1 MSEGEISHP
10 MNASGTTETASEQR
24 YLLAEGVALR
34 SWADRPFAYVR
45 RGMRGAAPLPA
56 GEFWLA
62 LACDG
67 ERPLTPEQL
76 SSTSF
81 RSLVEKGLIVPAG
94 AGSGDGVGD
103 AAPSLEPWQRLK
115 VARNRFMST
124 ARLTITGRCNFNCRH
139 CFMASD
145 NAPLMG
151 EMGRAQLE
159 RLLDEIEACGFQQV
173 NLTGGE
179 PLVHP
184 DFPWL
189 LREIYARGMAVGH
202 INTNAS
208 LLTHAMLAEWKAFM
222 DPLPSINISFD
233 GLGHHDWLRNRT
245 GAEREALEHISLAV
259 AEGFPV
265 CVNLNVWKG
274 NLDTLFESLLE
285 LSRRGVGFTR
295 VARTSESPRWL
306 RNGGADETLSPR
318 DYLEV
323 ALDLADRW
331 MRTEE
336 PMGVYVWQILTLD
349 ARKGIYV
356 KSRFEGDPSRR
367 GPGMRFPLCRQW
379 ADELN
384 VNFDG
389 EVIPCNTLTG
399 RLKEMGMGF
408 GNAFETPLAEL
419 MEEGPYA
426 ELSKGTIA
434 DLARENETCASCEH
448 LVDCGGGCRAIA
460 VALAHGTGCGVS
472 PLYGC
477 DRSRCLYFAIKG
489 EDMIDEAMAN
499 VARETGRPI
508 QTFGPDGELHEAE
521 ELLAKRRERR
531 IAS

>member
-1 MSEGEISHP
+1 MGR
-10 MNASGTTETASEQR
+10 NETAPENR
-24 YLLAEGVALR
+24 YILAEGVALR
-34 SWADRPFAYVR
+34 SWADVPFAAVR
-45 RGMRGAAPLPA
+45 RGVIGATPLSA

-67 ERPLTPEQL
+67 ERPLAPDQL
-76 SSTSF
+76 ASASF
-81 RSLVEKGLIVPAG
+81 RSLLEKGLIAPACAS
-94 AGSGDGVGD
+94 AGEE
-103 AAPSLEPWQRLK
+103 APSLHPWQRLRT
-115 VARNRFMST
+115 ARNRFMST
-124 ARLTITGRCNFNCRH
+124 ARLTVTGRCNFNCRH

-145 NAPLMG
+145 NAPLLG

-189 LREIYARGMAVGH
+189 LREIYVRGMMVGH

-208 LLTHAMLAEWKAFM
+208 LLTRELLEEWKTFM
-222 DPLPSINISFD
+222 DPLPSLNVSFD
-233 GLGHHDWLRNRT
+233 GLGHHDWLRNRE
-245 GAEREALEHISLAV
+245 GAERQALERISLAV

-285 LSRRGVGFTR
+285 LSRRGVEFTR

-306 RNGGADETLSPR
+306 QNGGADETLSPR
-318 DYLEV
+318 EYLEV
-323 ALDLADRW
+323 ALGLAERW

-336 PMGVYVWQILTLD
+336 PMVVYVWQVLTLD
-349 ARKGIYV
+349 ARKGTYM
-356 KSRFEGDPSRR
+356 KSRFEGDPLRR
-367 GPGMRFPLCRQW
+367 RWGMRHPLCRQW

-399 RLKEMGMGF
+399 RLKEMGVSF
-408 GNAFETPLAEL
+408 GNAFEAPLAEL

-434 DLARENETCASCEH
+434 DLARENEACAACAH

-460 VALAHGTGCGVS
+460 VALAHGDGSGAS

-477 DRSRCLYFAIKG
+477 DRSRCLYFAISG
-489 EDMIDEAMAN
+489 EDMIDEAMAR
-499 VARETGRPI
+499 VARETGRKI
-508 QTFGPDGELHEAE
+508 STCGPDGELHEAE
-521 ELLAKRRERR
+521 EILASRTGRR
-531 IAS
+531 IAP